1 MSACKELMK
10 VKTVAEY
17 IEDEET
23 ALIQP
28 EDLRLRRKIK
38 A

>member
-1 MSACKELMK
+1 MK

-28 EDLRLRRKIK
+28 EDFEVKTEDKSIDGK
-38 A
+38 